1 MSTSTPPGYRSAS
14 CVAIAATVVI
24 AGSLAACKMPWE
36 PEAKTAV
43 ANPPVEAVEATPT
56 DATTTAPTG
65 EAMNTTAPAPEK
77 TASPPAKP
85 AAK

>member
-1 MSTSTPPGYRSAS
+1 MRKTLT
-14 CVAIAATVVI
+14 VLTVIAA
-24 AGSLAACKMPWE
+24 ASSLAACKMPWE

-43 ANPPVEAVEATPT
+43 ANPPVEAVEAAPP
-56 DATTTAPTG
+56 DPTTTAPTG
-65 EAMNTTAPAPEK
+65 EAMNTAAPAAEK